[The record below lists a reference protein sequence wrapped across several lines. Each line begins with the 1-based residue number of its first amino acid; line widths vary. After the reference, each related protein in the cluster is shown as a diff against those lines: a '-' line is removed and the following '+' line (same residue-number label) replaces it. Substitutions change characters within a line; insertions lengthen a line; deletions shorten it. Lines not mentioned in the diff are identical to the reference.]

1 MTATMKKLGVVA
13 VLFALVA
20 SIGLFGCSS
29 NNESKDNNAESADYT
44 LLNDGKLVVGLS
56 PDYPPFENLEGDDVV
71 GFEVELGKAL
81 AEELGLEYENK
92 NLQFD
97 AIIPAVVSGGQVDI
111 GMSGFTVTPERE
123 EQIDFTD
130 AFYIDDQAVAVMKD
144 EGITEEN
151 AAEALN
157 QDGIIIAVQSGTT
170 GETYAQENYP
180 NATIQPYGNST
191 DCFAAMQSGQADA
204 VCTNKAVVEKMIT
217 LGKKQGLA
225 NYRRAL
231 SYLTKEDVAK
241 KLFDEVAPK
250 YAERN
255 GGYTRVTRIGPRRGD
270 AAEVAVIELV

>member
-29 NNESKDNNAESADYT
+29 NNESKDTNAESADYT

-56 PDYPPFENLEGDDVV
+56 PD
-71 GFEVELGKAL
+71 FEVELGKAI

-144 EGITEEN
+144 EDITEEN

-157 QDGIIIAVQSGTT
+157 QEGIIIAVQSGTT

-191 DCFAAMQSGQADA
+191 DCFAAMQSGQANA
-204 VCTNKAVVEKMIT
+204 VCTNKAVVEKMIKDAYQDAEVVAT
-217 LGKKQGLA
+217 SATGEEYAIVVSKDNPELTM
-225 NYRRAL
+225 AL
-231 SYLTKEDVAK
+231 NEALK
-241 KLFDEVAPK
+241 KLKENGTIDELTAK
-250 YAERN
+250 W
-255 GGYTRVTRIGPRRGD
+255 
-270 AAEVAVIELV
+270 L

>member
-20 SIGLFGCSS
+20 SIGLFVCSS
-29 NNESKDNNAESADYT
+29 NDESKDNNAESADYT

-56 PDYPPFENLEGDDVV
+56 PDYPPFENLEGDEVV

-204 VCTNKAVVEKMIT
+204 VCTNKAVVEKMIKDAYQDAEVVAT
-217 LGKKQGLA
+217 SATGEEYAIVVSKD
-225 NYRRAL
+225 NPE
-231 SYLTKEDVAK
+231 LTKALNEALK
-241 KLFDEVAPK
+241 KLKENGTIDELTAK
-250 YAERN
+250 W
-255 GGYTRVTRIGPRRGD
+255 
-270 AAEVAVIELV
+270 L

>member
-1 MTATMKKLGVVA
+1 M
-13 VLFALVA
+13 
-20 SIGLFGCSS
+20 
-29 NNESKDNNAESADYT
+29 
-44 LLNDGKLVVGLS
+44 LNDGKLVVGLS
-56 PDYPPFENLEGDDVV
+56 PDYPPFENLEGDEVV
-71 GFEVELGKAL
+71 GFEVELGKAI

-144 EGITEEN
+144 EDITEEN

-157 QDGIIIAVQSGTT
+157 QEGIIIAVQSGTT

-191 DCFAAMQSGQADA
+191 DCFAAMQSGQANA
-204 VCTNKAVVEKMIT
+204 VCTNQAVVEKMIKDAYQDAEVVAT
-217 LGKKQGLA
+217 SATGEEYAIVVSKD
-225 NYRRAL
+225 NPE
-231 SYLTKEDVAK
+231 LTKALNEALK
-241 KLFDEVAPK
+241 KLKENGTIDELTAK
-250 YAERN
+250 W
-255 GGYTRVTRIGPRRGD
+255 
-270 AAEVAVIELV
+270 L

>member
-56 PDYPPFENLEGDDVV
+56 PDYPPFENLEGDEVV

-204 VCTNKAVVEKMIT
+204 VCTNKAVVEKIIKDAYQDAEVVAT
-217 LGKKQGLA
+217 SATGEEYAIVVSKD
-225 NYRRAL
+225 NPE
-231 SYLTKEDVAK
+231 LTKALNEALK
-241 KLFDEVAPK
+241 KLKENGKIDELTAK
-250 YAERN
+250 W
-255 GGYTRVTRIGPRRGD
+255 
-270 AAEVAVIELV
+270 L

>member
-29 NNESKDNNAESADYT
+29 NNESKATNAESADYT

-56 PDYPPFENLEGDDVV
+56 PDYPPFENLEGDEVV
-71 GFEVELGKAL
+71 GFEVELGKAI

-144 EGITEEN
+144 EDITEEN

-157 QDGIIIAVQSGTT
+157 QEGIIIAVQSGTT

-191 DCFAAMQSGQADA
+191 DCFAAMQSGQANA
-204 VCTNKAVVEKMIT
+204 VCTNKAVVEKMIKDAYQDAEVVAT
-217 LGKKQGLA
+217 SATGEEYAIVVSKD
-225 NYRRAL
+225 NPE
-231 SYLTKEDVAK
+231 LTKALNEALK
-241 KLFDEVAPK
+241 KLKENGTIDELTAK
-250 YAERN
+250 W
-255 GGYTRVTRIGPRRGD
+255 
-270 AAEVAVIELV
+270 L

>member
-20 SIGLFGCSS
+20 S
-29 NNESKDNNAESADYT
+29 KDTNAESADYT
-44 LLNDGKLVVGLS
+44 LLNDGKPVVGLS
-56 PDYPPFENLEGDDVV
+56 PDYPPFENLEGDEVV
-71 GFEVELGKAL
+71 GFEVELGKAI

-144 EGITEEN
+144 EDITEEN

-157 QDGIIIAVQSGTT
+157 Q
-170 GETYAQENYP
+170 
-180 NATIQPYGNST
+180 
-191 DCFAAMQSGQADA
+191 
-204 VCTNKAVVEKMIT
+204 
-217 LGKKQGLA
+217 
-225 NYRRAL
+225 
-231 SYLTKEDVAK
+231 
-241 KLFDEVAPK
+241 
-250 YAERN
+250 
-255 GGYTRVTRIGPRRGD
+255 
-270 AAEVAVIELV
+270 

>member
-29 NNESKDNNAESADYT
+29 NNESEDNNAESADYT

-56 PDYPPFENLEGDDVV
+56 PDYPPFENLEGDEVV

-97 AIIPAVVSGGQVDI
+97 AIIPAVVSGGQVDV

-204 VCTNKAVVEKMIT
+204 VCTNKAVVEKMIKDAYQDAEVVAT
-217 LGKKQGLA
+217 SATGEEYAIVVSKD
-225 NYRRAL
+225 NPE
-231 SYLTKEDVAK
+231 LTKALNEALK
-241 KLFDEVAPK
+241 KLKENGTIDELTAK
-250 YAERN
+250 W
-255 GGYTRVTRIGPRRGD
+255 
-270 AAEVAVIELV
+270 L

>member
-29 NNESKDNNAESADYT
+29 NNESKDTKAESADCT

-56 PDYPPFENLEGDDVV
+56 PDYPPFENLEGDEVV

-204 VCTNKAVVEKMIT
+204 VCTNKAVVEKMIKDAYQDAEVVAT
-217 LGKKQGLA
+217 SATGEEYAIVVSKD
-225 NYRRAL
+225 NPE
-231 SYLTKEDVAK
+231 LTKALNEALK
-241 KLFDEVAPK
+241 KLKENGTIDELTAK
-250 YAERN
+250 W
-255 GGYTRVTRIGPRRGD
+255 
-270 AAEVAVIELV
+270 L

>member
-29 NNESKDNNAESADYT
+29 NNESKDTNGESADYT

-56 PDYPPFENLEGDDVV
+56 PDYPPFENLEGDEVV
-71 GFEVELGKAL
+71 GFEVELGKAI

-144 EGITEEN
+144 EDITEEN

-157 QDGIIIAVQSGTT
+157 QEGIIIAVQSGTT

-191 DCFAAMQSGQADA
+191 DCFAAMQSGQANA
-204 VCTNKAVVEKMIT
+204 VCTNKAVVEKMIKDAYQDAEVVAT
-217 LGKKQGLA
+217 SATGEEYAIVVSKD
-225 NYRRAL
+225 NPE
-231 SYLTKEDVAK
+231 LTKALNEALK
-241 KLFDEVAPK
+241 KLKENGTIDELTAK
-250 YAERN
+250 W
-255 GGYTRVTRIGPRRGD
+255 
-270 AAEVAVIELV
+270 L